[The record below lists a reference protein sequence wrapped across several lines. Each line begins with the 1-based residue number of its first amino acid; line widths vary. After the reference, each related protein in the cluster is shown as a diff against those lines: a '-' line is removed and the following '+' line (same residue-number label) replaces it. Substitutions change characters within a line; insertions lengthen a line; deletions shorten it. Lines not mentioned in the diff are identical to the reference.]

1 MKHKWIY
8 IFTFLLLLNLSACT
22 GSAPFPAG
30 GENSGGGYSIA
41 DTSPDNTSNSPS
53 NTNVAMASPPPAQP
67 TQPVIIGV
75 HLLTVN
81 GSVLL
86 PGKKTD
92 PLCGKDDKHPVVF
105 PDTIPEVDS
114 WIKDNGSDW
123 VLKFVLGKKESEE
136 DNVLPFAVDRCG
148 NFTGR
153 LYITIGGTDPNQ
165 CNGDSQ
171 AMFTASYTNAAGITY
186 IGNSQVYSCSM
197 SPPYPDA
204 IIKLHLPYMMENPK
218 NISLQAP

>member
-1 MKHKWIY
+1 MKNKWIY
-8 IFTFLLLLNLSACT
+8 IFTFLLLFKLPACT
-22 GSAPFPAG
+22 GSAPVSMG
-30 GENSGGGYSIA
+30 GDSSGETHSIA
-41 DTSPDNTSNSPS
+41 DASPDNTSNSPS
-53 NTNVAMASPPPAQP
+53 TTNVAMASPPPAQP

-75 HLLTVN
+75 HLLTIN
-81 GSVLL
+81 GTVVL
-86 PGKKTD
+86 PGKNID
-92 PLCGKDDKHPVVF
+92 PLCGKDNKHPVAF
-105 PDTIPEVDS
+105 PNAIPEVDS

-136 DNVLPFAVDRCG
+136 DNILPFAVDRCG

-171 AMFTASYTNAAGITY
+171 AMFTASYTDAAGITY
-186 IGNSQVYSCSM
+186 TGNSQIYSCPL

-204 IIKLHLPYMMENPK
+204 IIKLHLPYMMENPQ
-218 NISLQAP
+218 NIGLQGP